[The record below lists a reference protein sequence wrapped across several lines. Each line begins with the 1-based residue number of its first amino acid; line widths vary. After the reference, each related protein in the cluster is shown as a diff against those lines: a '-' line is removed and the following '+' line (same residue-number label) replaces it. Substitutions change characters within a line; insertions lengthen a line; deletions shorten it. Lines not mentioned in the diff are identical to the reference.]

1 MFQKKWLLLIIAVVP
16 LFMFMTLEDKDHSSG
31 PSVFIGKVMNF
42 LLLFGGLTFLL
53 YKPIRSY
60 LEERSRRIDRSLKD
74 TKRERMDSETKLK
87 EIRKRL
93 DELANEIGEIKQ
105 AAESD
110 AEREKEEI
118 IRATRQE
125 TEKMKELVL
134 HEIESH
140 TEAGIK
146 ELKQYTAE
154 LISALAL
161 ERIQRKMTLDDQ
173 VRIIDRSIE
182 MIDKSQ

>member
-1 MFQKKWLLLIIAVVP
+1 
-16 LFMFMTLEDKDHSSG
+16 MTLEDETHSSG
-31 PSVFIGKVMNF
+31 SSEFMGKVLNF

-60 LEERSRRIDRSLKD
+60 LGERSRGIDKSLKD
-74 TKRERMDSETKLK
+74 TKRERMDSDTKLK
-87 EIRKRL
+87 EVMKRL
-93 DELANEIGEIKQ
+93 DELAKEIEEIKQ

-118 IRATRQE
+118 ISSTRKE
-125 TEKMKELVL
+125 TERMKQLTL
-134 HEIESH
+134 QEIESL

-154 LISALAL
+154 LVSILAL
-161 ERIQRKMTLDDQ
+161 ERIQRKMTMDDQ
-173 VRIIDRSIE
+173 VRIINRSIE